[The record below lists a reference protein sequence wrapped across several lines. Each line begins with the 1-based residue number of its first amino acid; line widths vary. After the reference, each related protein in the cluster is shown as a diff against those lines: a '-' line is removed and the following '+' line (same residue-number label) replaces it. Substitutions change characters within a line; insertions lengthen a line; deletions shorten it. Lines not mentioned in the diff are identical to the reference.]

1 VNTTNEL
8 VRSLQETW
16 GQILEVLPR
25 IALGLLLLLI
35 GWMLA
40 RLLRKG
46 AMRVFRLLQV
56 DRLAEKA
63 GLEDF
68 LIQGGVRFTTVTLLG
83 GLVYWLV
90 LFATFVALLDVLGLP
105 AGEELMGR
113 VVHFL
118 PNVVLAVVI
127 LMFGTMLSRFV
138 GSLSFTYLNNVGSS
152 AAAPISA
159 LARYAVLIFV
169 MAMAAEQLAL
179 RSEILVSGFQIAFG
193 ALCLALALAFG
204 LGGRE
209 WAARLLDKHM
219 GGK

>member
-1 VNTTNEL
+1 MNTTNEL
-8 VRSLQETW
+8 IRSLQDTW
-16 GQILEVLPR
+16 GQVLEILPR
-25 IALGLLLLLI
+25 IALGLLLLLV
-35 GWMLA
+35 GWALA
-40 RLLRKG
+40 RILRKG
-46 AMRVFRLLQV
+46 AIRVFRLLHV
-56 DRLAEKA
+56 DKLAEKA

-105 AGEELMGR
+105 AGQELLGR

-138 GSLSFTYLNNVGSS
+138 GSLSYTYLNNVGSS

-169 MAMAAEQLAL
+169 IAMAAEQLAL

-209 WAARLLDKHM
+209 WAARLLDKHL

>member
-1 VNTTNEL
+1 MNTTNEII
-8 VRSLQETW
+8 RSLQVTW
-16 GQILEVLPR
+16 GQVLEVLPR
-25 IALGLLLLLI
+25 IALGLLLLI
-35 GWMLA
+35 VGWVLA
-40 RLLRKG
+40 RILRKG
-46 AMRVFRLLQV
+46 AIRLFRVLHV

-68 LIQGGVRFTTVTLLG
+68 LVQGGVRFTTVTLLG
-83 GLVYWLV
+83 GVVYWLV
-90 LFATFVALLDVLGLP
+90 LFVTFVALLDVLGLSG
-105 AGEELMGR
+105 GEALLGR

-138 GSLSFTYLNNVGSS
+138 GSLSFTYLSNVGSS

-159 LARYAVLIFV
+159 LARYAVLVFV
-169 MAMAAEQLAL
+169 IAMAAEQLAL

-209 WAARLLDKHM
+209 WAARILDKHL
-219 GGK
+219 GDK

>member
-1 VNTTNEL
+1 VNTTNEII
-8 VRSLQETW
+8 RSLQVTW
-16 GQILEVLPR
+16 GQVLEVLPR
-25 IALGLLLLLI
+25 IALGLLLLI
-35 GWMLA
+35 VGWVLA
-40 RLLRKG
+40 RILRKG
-46 AMRVFRLLQV
+46 AIRLFRVLHV

-68 LIQGGVRFTTVTLLG
+68 LVQGGVRFTTVTLLG
-83 GLVYWLV
+83 GVVYWLV
-90 LFATFVALLDVLGLP
+90 LFVTFVALLDVLGLSG
-105 AGEELMGR
+105 GEALLGR

-138 GSLSFTYLNNVGSS
+138 GSLSFTYLSNVGSS

-159 LARYAVLIFV
+159 LARYAVLVFV
-169 MAMAAEQLAL
+169 IAMAAEQLAL

-209 WAARLLDKHM
+209 WAARILDKHL
-219 GGK
+219 GDK

>member
-8 VRSLQETW
+8 IRSLQDTW
-16 GQILEVLPR
+16 GQVLEILPR
-25 IALGLLLLLI
+25 IALGLLLLLV
-35 GWMLA
+35 GWALA
-40 RLLRKG
+40 RILRKG
-46 AMRVFRLLQV
+46 AIRVFRLLHV
-56 DRLAEKA
+56 DKLAEKA

-105 AGEELMGR
+105 AGQELLGR

-138 GSLSFTYLNNVGSS
+138 GSLSYTYLNNVGSS

-169 MAMAAEQLAL
+169 IAMAAEQLAL

-209 WAARLLDKHM
+209 WAARLLDKHL

>member
-1 VNTTNEL
+1 MNTTNEL
-8 VRSLQETW
+8 IQSLQDTW
-16 GQILEVLPR
+16 GRVLNVLPR
-25 IALGLLLLLI
+25 LALGLLLLLV
-35 GWMLA
+35 GWALA
-40 RLLRKG
+40 RMLRKG
-46 AMRVFRLLQV
+46 AIRLFRFLQV
-56 DRLAEKA
+56 DRLAERA

-68 LIQGGVRFTTVTLLG
+68 LVQGGVRFTTVTLLAG
-83 GLVYWLV
+83 VVYWLV
-90 LFATFVALLDVLGLP
+90 LFATFVALLDVLGLE
-105 AGEELMGR
+105 AGEELLAR

-138 GSLSFTYLNNVGSS
+138 GSLSFTYLSNVGSS

-159 LARYAVLIFV
+159 LARYAVLVFV
-169 MAMAAEQLAL
+169 IAMAAEQLAL

-209 WAARLLDKHM
+209 WAARLLDKHL

>member
-8 VRSLQETW
+8 IRSLQDTW
-16 GQILEVLPR
+16 EQILVVLPR
-25 IALGLLLLLI
+25 IALGLLLLLV
-35 GWMLA
+35 GWVLA
-40 RLLRKG
+40 RTLRKG
-46 AMRVFRLLQV
+46 AIRVFRLLHV
-56 DRLAEKA
+56 DKLAEKS

-68 LIQGGVRFTTVTLLG
+68 LVQGGVRFTTVSLLG

-105 AGEELMGR
+105 AGQELLGR

-138 GSLSFTYLNNVGSS
+138 GSLAYTYLNNVGSS
-152 AAAPISA
+152 AAAPIAA

-169 MAMAAEQLAL
+169 IAMAAEQLAL

-209 WAARLLDKHM
+209 WAARLLDKHL